1 MKCKSIM
8 LEASL
13 GVLLALWSRWKVTI
27 VWAYLFEIND
37 GSCIS
42 PAIRE
47 TLFVCRIANFP
58 LERFVELPPTLN

>member
-8 LEASL
+8 LEDSL
-13 GVLLALWSRWKVTI
+13 GVLLALWLRWKGTI

-47 TLFVCRIANFP
+47 TLFVCCIAKFP
-58 LERFVELPPTLN
+58 LGRFVELPLTLH